1 MGTAALL
8 MSAFGTGGCRFA
20 KAEFDSTY
28 TVPGTV
34 DFPEI
39 TSAEFGL
46 WEFSDLTGKCK
57 VYTQDQLDK
66 IADDSAWRG
75 ARGLKVAADCFGII
89 AFVYLWLACLFPIRG
104 MDKCWRPILAT
115 CFFFAFV
122 LNAAAFSFFDNQVCG
137 TTGVTCRLAQDS
149 RLAIAGTIFYFIT
162 MFLACKV
169 PEFRKT
175 SAEKEDDIAAGKTVG
190 EPVVAHTGS
199 GDQGTIAT
207 HDTQGTPASP
217 GTAAEA

>member
-1 MGTAALL
+1 
-8 MSAFGTGGCRFA
+8 
-20 KAEFDSTY
+20 
-28 TVPGTV
+28 
-34 DFPEI
+34 
-39 TSAEFGL
+39 
-46 WEFSDLTGKCK
+46 
-57 VYTQDQLDK
+57 
-66 IADDSAWRG
+66 
-75 ARGLKVAADCFGII
+75 
-89 AFVYLWLACLFPIRG
+89 

-137 TTGVTCRLAQDS
+137 TSGVTCRLAQDS

-207 HDTQGTPASP
+207 HDTQGAPVSP
-217 GTAAEA
+217 GTAGEA